1 MLTILIGV
9 TMAMG
14 AALFITR
21 ARKMQ
26 AAAPVRWL
34 HRLLALASLVAAA
47 WAGGTLIGGSAIIV
61 GGVGFASARVKDQAL
76 ATLLFLVHVCGAI
89 TLLVMLALGAPV
101 KLP

>member
-14 AALFITR
+14 ATLFITR

-26 AAAPVRWL
+26 AAMPVRWL
-34 HRLLALASLVAAA
+34 HRLLALASVLVAA
-47 WAGGTLIGGSAIIV
+47 WTGGTLIGSSVVIV
-61 GGVGFASARVKDQAL
+61 GSIGFASGRVKDQAL

-89 TLLVMLALGAPV
+89 TLLVMLGLSAPA

>member
-21 ARKMQ
+21 ARKLP
-26 AAAPVRWL
+26 AATPVRWL
-34 HRLLALASLVAAA
+34 HRALALASIIAAS
-47 WAGGTLIGGSAIIV
+47 WSGGLLIASSVVIV
-61 GGVGFASARVKDQAL
+61 GGIGFASARVKDPAL

-89 TLLVMLALGAPV
+89 TLLVMLGLTTSARAP
-101 KLP
+101 

>member
-26 AAAPVRWL
+26 AATSVRWL
-34 HRLLALASLVAAA
+34 HRLLALASVMVAA
-47 WAGGTLIGGSAIIV
+47 WIGGTLIGGSVIIV
-61 GGVGFASARVKDQAL
+61 GGIGFASARVKDQAL

-89 TLLVMLALGAPV
+89 TLLVMLGLSAPA
-101 KLP
+101 PSP

>member
-1 MLTILIGV
+1 MLAILIGL

-14 AALFITR
+14 ATLFITR

-34 HRLLALASLVAAA
+34 HRLLALASVIGAA
-47 WAGGTLIGGSAIIV
+47 WTGGTLIGGSVAIV
-61 GGVGFASARVKDQAL
+61 GGLGFACARVKDEVL

-89 TLLVMLALGAPV
+89 TLLVMLGLSASA

>member
-21 ARKMQ
+21 SRKLP
-26 AAAPVRWL
+26 AATPVRWL
-34 HRLLALASLVAAA
+34 HRALALASVVGAT
-47 WAGGTLIGGSAIIV
+47 WSGGLLIASSVVIV
-61 GGVGFASARVKDQAL
+61 GVIGFASARVKDPAL

-89 TLLVMLALGAPV
+89 TLLVMLGLTTSAKAP
-101 KLP
+101 

>member
-1 MLTILIGV
+1 MLAILIGV

-21 ARKMQ
+21 ARKMRV
-26 AAAPVRWL
+26 AAPVRWL
-34 HRLLALASLVAAA
+34 HRVLALASVIGAA
-47 WAGGTLIGGSAIIV
+47 WTGGTLIGGSVAIV
-61 GGVGFASARVKDQAL
+61 GGIGFASARVKDGVL

-89 TLLVMLALGAPV
+89 TLLVMLGLSASA